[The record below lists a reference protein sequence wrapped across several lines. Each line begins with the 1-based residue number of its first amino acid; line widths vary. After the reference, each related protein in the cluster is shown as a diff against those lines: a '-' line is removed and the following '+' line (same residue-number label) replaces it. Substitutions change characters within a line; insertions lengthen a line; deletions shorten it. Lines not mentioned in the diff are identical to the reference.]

1 MVRAGVLRHRVTIQ
15 TPATDQDTWG
25 QPIEGWSDVVTNLP
39 AEVRDI
45 RGREFWQQQQA
56 PGGDVNTRVRIRYRT
71 DLERQMRVLHLGRAL
86 EIEAIIDPDG
96 RMTELHL
103 MCREAT

>member
-15 TPATDQDTWG
+15 SPQAGTDTWG
-25 QPIEGWSDVVTNLP
+25 QPIDGWSDVVSSLP

-71 DLERQMRVLHLGRAL
+71 DLAPVMRVLHMGRDL
-86 EIEAIIDPDG
+86 RIEAILDPDG
-96 RMTELHL
+96 RMAELHL

>member
-15 TPATDQDTWG
+15 RPQTGTDEWG
-25 QPIEGWSDVVTNLP
+25 QPVDGWVNVATNVP

-45 RGREFWQQQQA
+45 RGREFWQQQQV
-56 PGGDVNTRVRIRYRT
+56 PGGDVNTRVRVRYRT
-71 DLERQMRVLHLGRAL
+71 DLERQMRVVHMGRNL
-86 EIEAIIDPDG
+86 EIEALIDPDG
-96 RMTELHL
+96 RMTELHV